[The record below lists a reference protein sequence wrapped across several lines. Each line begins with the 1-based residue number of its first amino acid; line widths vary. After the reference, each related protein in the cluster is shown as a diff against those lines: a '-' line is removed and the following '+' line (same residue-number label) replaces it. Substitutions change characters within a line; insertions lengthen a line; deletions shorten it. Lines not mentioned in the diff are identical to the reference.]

1 MLQYFWHHTVQRREH
16 GTENGKQ
23 TKPVQRREHRTENGN
38 KQNLYNVGNTRQKTE
53 TNKTCTTSGT
63 QDRKRKQTKPV
74 QRREH
79 RTENTNTQHKT
90 EN

>member
-38 KQNLYNVGNTRQKTE
+38 KQNLYNVGNTA
-53 TNKTCTTSGT
+53 
-63 QDRKRKQTKPV
+63 V
-74 QRREH
+74 QMFTALLLWISNMRLRLISSISAIISL
-79 RTENTNTQHKT
+79 
-90 EN
+90 

>member
-38 KQNLYNVGNTRQKTE
+38 KQNLYNVGNTGQKTQIHN
-53 TNKTCTTSGT
+53 TKQKTKKMSNMDPTYS
-63 QDRKRKQTKPV
+63 
-74 QRREH
+74 
-79 RTENTNTQHKT
+79 
-90 EN
+90 